1 MEEIKT
7 EEIGIVIPY
16 YKSVLSDKEKM
27 AFQQCRRILGRY
39 AIILVVP
46 DSMREGHYPCDE
58 KLIIERVPGSW
69 MKSIA
74 AYNEMMM
81 KEAFYERFSSYRYIL
96 IYQFDSFVFSDK
108 LLDFCQ
114 YGYDYIGSPWIS
126 GYFHYI
132 SPRKCV
138 WKVGNG
144 GLSLRKVN
152 SFLALL
158 KLGKQKSYEGNEDVF
173 FSISDNE
180 AFHVAP
186 LEVALKFAFEREVER
201 CYQLNNQELPF
212 GCHAWE
218 RYNPEFWKPLIEAFG
233 YAVGMVGSSEDKELE
248 GVYDKARK
256 TTQFWK
262 TILEGDRLITAVHKL
277 CRTKR
282 AGYIIWGTG
291 YYGKMVSD
299 IFAEKKLPVKFM
311 IDNNLAAG
319 SMLNG
324 VMVKKYSDC
333 DITENDVIIVAVKNS
348 QEIVHQLQTDHYV
361 YLKNYFLLN
370 DLKEALGMP

>member
-1 MEEIKT
+1 
-7 EEIGIVIPY
+7 
-16 YKSVLSDKEKM
+16 M
-27 AFQQCRRILGRY
+27 AFEQCRSILGRY

-46 DSMREGHYPCDE
+46 DSMREGDYPCDG
-58 KLIIERVPGSW
+58 KLIIEKVPSSW
-69 MKSIA
+69 MESIT

-81 KEAFYERFSSYRYIL
+81 KEAFYERFLSYQYIL
-96 IYQFDSFVFSDK
+96 IYQLDSFVFSDK

-114 YGYDYIGSPWIS
+114 YGYDYIGPPWIS

-144 GLSLRKVN
+144 GLSLRKVD
-152 SFLALL
+152 SFLELL

-180 AFHVAP
+180 AFQIAP
-186 LEVALKFAFEREVER
+186 LEVALKFAFEREVEQ
-201 CYQLNNQELPF
+201 CFQLNNQELPF

-233 YAVGMVGSSEDKELE
+233 YTVGMVGSSEDKELE
-248 GVYDKARK
+248 SVYDKARK
-256 TTQFWK
+256 TTQFWE
-262 TILEGDRLITAVHKL
+262 TILVGDRLITAVHEL
-277 CRTKR
+277 CGTKK
-282 AGYIIWGTG
+282 AGYIIWGAG
-291 YYGKMVSD
+291 YYGKMISD
-299 IFAEKKLPVKFM
+299 IFVEKMLPVKFM

-324 VMVKKYSDC
+324 VMVKKYADC

-348 QEIVHQLQTDHYV
+348 WEIVRQLETDHYI
-361 YLKNYFLLN
+361 YLKDYFLLN
-370 DLKEALGMP
+370 DLKEAMGMP